1 MGHCIAYRYVTND
14 METSDIESAK
24 DLLGRT
30 FRVGDKVYING
41 SSKST
46 SFRARTVKRI
56 FHPGGRWPANEVFVD
71 LGRNCDFRKPSEVIL
86 STPIE
91 GC

>member
-1 MGHCIAYRYVTND
+1 MGYYITN
-14 METSDIESAK
+14 MEPCDIESAK

-30 FRVGDKVYING
+30 FHVGDKVYING

-56 FHPGGRWPANEVFVD
+56 FYPGKNWPANTVIVD
-71 LGRNCDFRKPSEVIL
+71 VGRQCGYRSPNEVIL

-91 GC
+91 GQ